1 MTLQWNEHA
10 LKTAKYTLMSK
21 TRSLSF
27 GRYLYLLQIACA
39 KEGEEQEQV
48 WLKGQRKNTGGFAHA
63 EQGFLQELFLYQQWS
78 AHSPSFLL
86 PYQIVSIDQLNLRL
100 LNARRTQPDDVL
112 QIEQL
117 YPQFLLLPHAQSAF
131 VQNPNQLSHNDIT
144 SIILQAVN
152 ALEQLAALGY
162 LHADVKAEHFLS
174 YEGQVRLID
183 FEQSIPINS
192 ETIRPMNAT
201 PRYMA
206 PELFQGQAKSV
217 QSDIYALGIVLLEWL
232 SGRRLSANSY
242 EEWAY
247 LHCQRLIIDLP
258 EPFRRFLPLLQSM
271 LMKQKTQRMRDF
283 SQIKA
288 CLIAENA

>member
-1 MTLQWNEHA
+1 MTLQWNERA
-10 LKTAKYTLMSK
+10 LKTAKYTLISK

-39 KEGEEQEQV
+39 KEGEEPAQV
-48 WLKGQRKNTGGFAHA
+48 WLKGQCKNTGGFAHA
-63 EQGFLQELFLYQQWS
+63 EQGFLQELSLYQQWS

-86 PYQIVSIDQLNLRL
+86 PYQIVSIDQMNLRPV
-100 LNARRTQPDDVL
+100 NASRTQPDDVL

-117 YPQFLLLPHAQSAF
+117 YPQFLLLPHGQSAF
-131 VQNPNQLSHNDIT
+131 FENPNQLSCNDIT

-183 FEQSIPINS
+183 FEQSILINS
-192 ETIRPMNAT
+192 EMIRPMNAT

-206 PELFQGQAKSV
+206 PELFHGQAKSV

-271 LMKQKTQRMRDF
+271 LMKQKMQRMRDF

>member
-39 KEGEEQEQV
+39 KEGEEPVQV

-63 EQGFLQELFLYQQWS
+63 EQGFLQELSLYQQWS

-86 PYQIVSIDQLNLRL
+86 PYQIVSIDQMNLRPV
-100 LNARRTQPDDVL
+100 NASRTQPDDVL

-117 YPQFLLLPHAQSAF
+117 YPQFLLLPHAQSVF
-131 VQNPNQLSHNDIT
+131 FENPNQLSHNDIT

-152 ALEQLAALGY
+152 ALEKLAALGY

-192 ETIRPMNAT
+192 EMIRPMNAT

-206 PELFQGQAKSV
+206 PELFHGQAKSI

-232 SGRRLSANSY
+232 SGRRLNANSY

-258 EPFRRFLPLLQSM
+258 EPFRRFLPLLQGM